1 MLTHQIQNLPDRTR
15 QSFLCQ
21 RNLYLSIPLFLLTL
35 LSAGSVQATSDDL
48 TLWFDHP
55 GQNWESESLPIG
67 NGALGATIQG
77 GIQQDIIEF
86 SEKTLWTG
94 GPGSVEGYDFGL
106 PDKQAG
112 YPQKFREV
120 QTALLERR
128 SIKPETVAAKL
139 GRNHPGYGSFQ
150 AFSEIVLTTDN
161 KGLEQIKNYRRSLD
175 LTSATASV
183 SYMLDGVNYQR
194 DYFVSYP
201 DQVIVIKLSSD
212 QPGKISFSA
221 DLRTADN
228 RSQQKSIKDARITLK
243 GALNDNQL
251 KYETQMQLVQQNG
264 TLDLSDDNQLQ
275 VSQADSV
282 WLVVSAGTNYANRY
296 PHYRGDDPHQT
307 VSERVNNAVTTGYQ
321 QLLKR
326 HLEDYQSLFE
336 RVTLNLDQ
344 QPSPL
349 PTDTLLAQY
358 RSDKNTAAT
367 DRALERL
374 YFQYARYLLI
384 SSSRKGSL
392 PANLQGA
399 WNHYQQAPWSA
410 DYHVNIN
417 LQMNY
422 WLAETTNLSET
433 TSPLFDFIDSLQSP
447 GKLAAQRIFGA
458 NGWTMLLNTNI
469 WGFSGLIA
477 WPTAFWQPEAAA
489 WISQHYYQHYL
500 FTGDQDFLLK
510 RAYPIMRG
518 AAQFWL
524 DVLVWDKQIGK
535 WVVAP
540 SYSPE
545 HGDFSVGAAMSQQ
558 ILLNLFR
565 TTLDAAQQA
574 GDLPMV
580 DKLADKLAEL
590 DPGLR
595 IGSWGQLQEWQDDLD
610 DQKSTHRHISH
621 LFALH
626 PSNQISPLE
635 TPALANAAVKTLNAR
650 GDGGTGWSQAWK
662 INFWARLF
670 DGNRAHKL
678 LAELL
683 DHNSLD
689 NLWSNHPPF
698 QIDGN
703 FGSAAGI
710 AEMLLQS
717 QNHEIHLLPALPE
730 AWPKGAVSGLKAR
743 GNVTVDITWQ
753 TGKLVEAKVQPM
765 QSGQLRV
772 RSNSFTQHS
781 KVTTEQGQR
790 ITARLEDELIT
801 FKAEANQRYRITR

>member
-1 MLTHQIQNLPDRTR
+1 MI
-15 QSFLCQ
+15 
-21 RNLYLSIPLFLLTL
+21 LTL
-35 LSAGSVQATSDDL
+35 LASPTTLANQDPLV
-48 TLWFDHP
+48 LWFDRP
-55 GQNWESESLPIG
+55 GQNWESDSLPIG
-67 NGALGATIQG
+67 NGAIGATIQG
-77 GIQQDIIEF
+77 GVQQDIVEF

-94 GPGSVEGYDFGL
+94 GPGSIQGYDFGL
-106 PDKQAG
+106 PDKKIN
-112 YPQKFREV
+112 YPAKLKQV
-120 QTALLERR
+120 QEKLLNIR
-128 SIKPETVAAKL
+128 SMKPEKVATLL
-139 GRNHPGYGSFQ
+139 GRNNHGYGSFQ
-150 AFSEIVLTTDN
+150 SFSEIVFNFESSSQSHLSR
-161 KGLEQIKNYRRSLD
+161 YRRSLD
-175 LTSATASV
+175 LETATATV
-183 SYMLDGVNYQR
+183 SYVQDGVQYRR

-221 DLRTADN
+221 DLTAPDN
-228 RSQQKSIKDARITLK
+228 RSKHKSIKDGRITLK
-243 GALNDNQL
+243 GTLHDNQL
-251 KYETQMQLVQQNG
+251 QYETQMQLSLQNG
-264 TLDLSDDNQLQ
+264 QLSISQDNQLQ
-275 VSQADSV
+275 VNQADSV
-282 WLVVSAGTNYANRY
+282 WIVVSAGTNYANHY
-296 PHYRGDDPHQT
+296 PDYRGEDPHQK
-307 VSERVNNAVTTGYQ
+307 VSARIDNAVTVGYQ
-321 QLLKR
+321 QLR
-326 HLEDYQSLFE
+326 EHHLHDYQRLFN
-336 RVTLNLDQ
+336 RVDLQLDQ
-344 QPSPL
+344 TASSL
-349 PTDTLLAQY
+349 PTNQLLAQY
-358 RSDKNTAAT
+358 RSDKNTAAN

-384 SSSRKGSL
+384 SSSRAGSL

-410 DYHVNIN
+410 DYHVNVN

-433 TSPLFDFIDSLQSP
+433 TAPLFDFIDNLQQP
-447 GKLAAQRIFGA
+447 GKLAAKHIFGVD
-458 NGWTMLLNTNI
+458 GWTMLLNTNI

-500 FTGDQDFLLK
+500 FNDDQAFLLN

-574 GDLPMV
+574 GDQPMV
-580 DKLADKLAEL
+580 DKLADKLTEL

-678 LAELL
+678 LADLL

-717 QNHEIHLLPALPE
+717 QNHEIHLLPALPD
-730 AWPKGAVSGLKAR
+730 AWPKGAVSGLRAR
-743 GNVTVDITWQ
+743 GNIIVDINWAA
-753 TGKLVEAKVQPM
+753 GKLSNAILKPAH
-765 QSGQLRV
+765 SGPLTLR
-772 RSNSFTQHS
+772 NSHFTKHS
-781 KVTTEQGQR
+781 TVTTQGGQAVPFQLKGEM
-790 ITARLEDELIT
+790 IIFTGCAGQQYQLSV
-801 FKAEANQRYRITR
+801 